1 MPVPQTGAE
10 MLEINVVKQA
20 RNSIHEFAG
29 DMDTAAARSFVHY
42 HRGEYKATQ
51 LYPVQPLLFCRCY
64 YRRYTQALMLLS
76 VWRVRSATVMPWKGN
91 ERAFTGFLLPVLGS
105 FIPLPFLCLH
115 A

>member
-29 DMDTAAARSFVHY
+29 DMDAAAARSFVHY

-51 LYPVQPLLFCRCY
+51 LYSVQPLLFCRCRRCY

-76 VWRVRSATVMPWKGN
+76 V
-91 ERAFTGFLLPVLGS
+91 
-105 FIPLPFLCLH
+105 
-115 A
+115 